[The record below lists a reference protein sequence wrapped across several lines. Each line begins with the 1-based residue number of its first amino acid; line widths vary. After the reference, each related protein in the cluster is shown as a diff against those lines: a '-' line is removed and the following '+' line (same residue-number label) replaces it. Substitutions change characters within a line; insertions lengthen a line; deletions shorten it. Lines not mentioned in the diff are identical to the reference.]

1 MRLSI
6 PLLLSAFLLSPAP
19 LLLSALLLSPAANV
33 AFAQDSERPEQASA
47 VAATPAASTAL
58 VPTPA
63 TTARDASRPADDGDP
78 RLCFGFLEFD
88 VVCDAPVAHL
98 NPLPQSQL
106 AQTARETG
114 RSAAD

>member
-1 MRLSI
+1 MRLS
-6 PLLLSAFLLSPAP
+6 AP
-19 LLLSALLLSPAANV
+19 ILLSALLLSPVANL
-33 AFAQDSERPEQASA
+33 AFAQGSERAEQASA
-47 VAATPAASTAL
+47 VAATPGASTAL

-63 TTARDASRPADDGDP
+63 TNARDASRPADGGDT

-88 VVCDAPVAHL
+88 AACDAPVANL
-98 NPLPQSQL
+98 DSLPQSQV

>member
-6 PLLLSAFLLSPAP
+6 PLLLPALLLGPVPAFLLGPAP
-19 LLLSALLLSPAANV
+19 NL
-33 AFAQDSERPEQASA
+33 AFAQDGTRPEQAPA
-47 VAATPAASTAL
+47 VAATPAASTAF
-58 VPTPA
+58 VSTA
-63 TTARDASRPADDGDP
+63 TIARYASRSADDSNT

-106 AQTARETG
+106 AQAARETG

>member
-6 PLLLSAFLLSPAP
+6 PLLSSAFLLSPAP

-47 VAATPAASTAL
+47 VAATPAATTAL
-58 VPTPA
+58 VPTPV
-63 TTARDASRPADDGDP
+63 TTARDASPPADDGDP